1 MINKYKNS
9 NKELKQYKVSR
20 VKQGVAKNGAS
31 YTFCSIA
38 DSKKIDNQWV
48 NEYYSIFSWQP
59 NLDLKDGDLIELT
72 DINALEVKEDEY
84 QGNKSIKKTIFA
96 DIKVFPQETQEKAPQ
111 KEIATEMK
119 PIDDTDSLPF

>member
-9 NKELKQYKVSR
+9 NKEPKQYKVSR

-59 NLDLKDGDLIELT
+59 NLDLKDDDLIELT
-72 DINALEVKEDEY
+72 EINALEVKEDEY
-84 QGNKSIKKTIFA
+84 NGKKSIKKTIFA
-96 DIKVFPQETQEKAPQ
+96 DIKVIPQEPKEKLP
-111 KEIATEMK
+111 KEEMPTEMK
-119 PIDDTDSLPF
+119 PIDGDDTLPF

>member
-59 NLDLKDGDLIELT
+59 NLDLKDDDLIELT
-72 DINALEVKEDEY
+72 EINALEVKEDEY
-84 QGNKSIKKTIFA
+84 NGKKSIKKTIFA
-96 DIKVFPQETQEKAPQ
+96 DIKVIPQEPKEKAQ
-111 KEIATEMK
+111 KEEMPTEMK
-119 PIDDTDSLPF
+119 PIDGDDTLPF